1 MVLEDF
7 DSVKHLEVNK
17 YREGERKIQNTIF
30 EHLRAGRL
38 FELQSKLEVSRC
50 YDHLLTV
57 SCMNPLF
64 DNVQYKEDIGCTEDL
79 FLQDKERQQNIY

>member
-1 MVLEDF
+1 VVLEDF

-17 YREGERKIQNTIF
+17 YREGERKIHNTIF

-38 FELQSKLEVSRC
+38 FELQGKLEIAGS

-64 DNVQYKEDIGCTEDL
+64 DNVQYKEDIGNTEDL
-79 FLQDKERQQNIY
+79 FL